1 MGLQQV
7 EKRNGRQNTT
17 KKTKDQATQT
27 SLKSATE
34 RYLFA
39 CAIFL

>member
-7 EKRNGRQNTT
+7 EKRNSRQNTT

-27 SLKSATE
+27 SLKQPWT
-34 RYLFA
+34 
-39 CAIFL
+39 